1 MQARMTALLLTCA
14 EGHEEAGKMLVA
26 PTQAAGTIDVLVLAW
41 LYVSLSF
48 SCAVN
53 VLVYN
58 PS

>member
-1 MQARMTALLLTCA
+1 MTALLLTCA